1 MTLQQLEYV
10 VSVDKHRHFI
20 NAAKA
25 CGITQ
30 STLSSMIQKLEN
42 ELDVIIFDRNAHPI
56 KPTEIGEK
64 IISQAKIVL
73 YNSSQ
78 LIEMVMDER
87 TKNSGSIRL
96 GIIPTVATYIL
107 PKLFN
112 EALNNYSNIKLNVIE
127 TQTSNIIKKL
137 HRAELDMAVLVTP
150 LEEDDLLEIPIYYE
164 KFAAYI
170 SPLEDIYKKKEI
182 KSSTMPLDNMWLLQE
197 GHCFRNQVLNFCKQN
212 SDLKP
217 LYEAGSIDTLVK
229 IVDKNKGY
237 TIIPELHIDM
247 LTPEQKKNIRP
258 LVSPQIVRE
267 VSLVVRKDY
276 VRETLLNNIAD
287 ILKTIIPSEMLDER
301 LQKFRIRL

>member
-112 EALNNYSNIKLNVIE
+112 EALNNHSNIKLNVIE

-182 KSSTMPLDNMWLLQE
+182 KSSTMPLDNMWVLQE